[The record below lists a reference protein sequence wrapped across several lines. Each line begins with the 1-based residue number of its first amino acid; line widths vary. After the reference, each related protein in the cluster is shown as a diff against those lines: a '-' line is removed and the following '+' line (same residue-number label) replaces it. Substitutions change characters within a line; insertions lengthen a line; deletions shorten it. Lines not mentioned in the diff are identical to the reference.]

1 MNAQTHTY
9 TITAALPYANGP
21 IHIGHLAGA
30 YIPADIYARYLRS
43 KKQRV
48 LFISG
53 SDEHGVPITIR
64 AQQEGCTPQQIVDKY
79 HTLNKQSLEA
89 FGISFDIFSRTSSEV
104 HHQTA
109 TEFFTRLHEQGILEV
124 HESEQ
129 YYDTTHQQFLADR
142 YIKGAC
148 PKCGYE
154 EAYGDQCEKCG
165 STLSPDEL
173 LNPRSALSGEKPVLK
188 LTKHWYLPLNKYEA
202 WLKHWILEEHTDWK
216 SNVYGQCKSW
226 LDQGLQPRAVT
237 RDLSWGVP
245 VPLPEASNKVLY
257 VWFDAPIGYISAT
270 KEWAAAHNQD
280 WEPFWKDP
288 QTKLVHFIGKDNIVF
303 HGIIFPVMLKA
314 YGSFILPENIPAN
327 EFLNLEGK
335 KISTSRKYA
344 VWLGE
349 YLVEFPNQ
357 QDALRYVLCVN
368 APETKDADFSWL
380 EFQAKNN
387 NELVA
392 TLGNFVNRS
401 LVLVH
406 KYFEGR
412 VPVRTSLTDLDQ
424 SVIEHIRQ
432 APERIGKAIEQFKFK
447 EAIQHWMDLARIG
460 NKYLADTEPWHLIK
474 TNPAQVQTILNLAL
488 QLTAT
493 LAVLGEPFLHFT
505 SQKLY
510 RLLGLEGLTWDDTGG
525 IDLIAADSIIQAP
538 ELLFTRFE
546 DEAIKQQQAKLVV
559 SVQTPSKK
567 AGP

>member
-64 AQQEGCTPQQIVDKY
+64 AQQEGITPQQIVDKY

-89 FGISFDIFSRTSSEV
+89 FGISFDIFSRTSSPV

-109 TEFFTRLHEQGILEV
+109 AEFFTRLHEQGVLEV

-142 YIKGAC
+142 YIKGSC

-165 STLSPDEL
+165 STLSPNEL

-202 WLKHWILEEHTDWK
+202 WLKHWILEEHTNWK

-245 VPLPEASNKVLY
+245 VPLPEAPNKVLY

-288 QTKLVHFIGKDNIVF
+288 QTKLIHFIGKDNIVF

-327 EFLNLEGK
+327 EFLNLEGN
-335 KISTSRKYA
+335 KISTSRNHA

-357 QDALRYVLCVN
+357 QDVLRYVLCVN

-380 EFQAKNN
+380 DFQAKSN

-392 TLGNFVNRS
+392 TLGNFVNRT

-412 VPVRTSLTDLDQ
+412 VPARTSLTDLDK
-424 SVIEHIRQ
+424 SVIGQIAQ

-447 EAIQHWMDLARIG
+447 EAIQHWMELARIG
-460 NKYLADTEPWHLIK
+460 NKYLADTAPWHLIK
-474 TNPAQVQTILNLAL
+474 TNPEQVQTILNLAL

-493 LAVLGEPFLHFT
+493 LAVLGEPFLPFT
-505 SQKLY
+505 SQKLSK
-510 RLLGLEGLTWDDTGG
+510 LLNLGNLTWDDAVG
-525 IDLIAADSIIQAP
+525 IDLVANDSIIQAP
-538 ELLFTRFE
+538 ELLFTRIE
-546 DEAIKQQQAKLVV
+546 DEAIKQQQAKLGGGR
-559 SVQTPSKK
+559 S
-567 AGP
+567 A